1 MLGSYE
7 RPIFIAACACNLLF
21 AVLGAFAI
29 EDQWSAA
36 YIIALV
42 GGGAA
47 FLVAATLGIRI
58 LTHYAGKGSNWVK
71 AGLVFLIL
79 GPLGYWGIQWPAIND
94 TICIAGHH
102 CYSEA
107 AVAFHLRAMGD
118 VIQSQVAMIGVAFAA
133 FLCATRALS
142 VTLDELAL

>member
-7 RPIFIAACACNLLF
+7 RPIFIAACLCNLVF

-29 EDQWSAA
+29 GEQWAVA
-36 YIIALV
+36 YYIAIF

-47 FLVAATLGIRI
+47 FLVASALGIRI
-58 LTHYAGKGSNWVK
+58 LTHDGGKHSNWVK

-94 TICIAGHH
+94 TICLAGHR
-102 CYSEA
+102 CYNEA

-118 VIQSQVAMIGVAFAA
+118 VIQSQLAMIGVALAA

-142 VTLDELAL
+142 VTLDELAI

>member
-1 MLGSYE
+1 MLGLYE
-7 RPIFIAACACNLLF
+7 RPILIAACLCNLLF

-29 EDQWSAA
+29 EQQWATA
-36 YIIALV
+36 YYIAII
-42 GGGAA
+42 GGAA
-47 FLVAATLGIRI
+47 AFLAAATLGIRI
-58 LTHYAGKGSNWVK
+58 LTHEGGKHRNWVK
-71 AGLVFLIL
+71 SGLVFLIL

-94 TICIAGHH
+94 TICLAGHR

-118 VIQSQVAMIGVAFAA
+118 VIQSQLAMIGVALAA
-133 FLCATRALS
+133 FVCSMRALS